1 MSIRNKL
8 VSGFSLSILVTAL
21 ATGAGW
27 WFAHR
32 ASIDTN
38 TLVNDDIALLK
49 KVNRAGASLQKAR
62 FEEKQFL
69 LHQDLESF
77 KRAQEYING
86 ASADLQ
92 GILDSSS
99 RSEIKGQIQPAIAL
113 LNEYGL
119 NLAKVVELRTQKG
132 LTQHEGLEGRLRSS
146 VHSVEKVVDD
156 IGLPELSVLMLTCR
170 SHEKDYLLQGDEKYL
185 GLIAETIKKFGE
197 QMDMFGLAGD
207 NKQTLS
213 KLLADYYRDMDS
225 IIKIDHEIAD
235 AIAKMDQ
242 VTKELE
248 KQTASSMD
256 YIAHSMDRNGD
267 AVLSVL
273 SLSRSFLVYIL
284 LGAVGLGVAIALYI
298 TRSISSP
305 LGQAI
310 DGLAAGAEEVASAA
324 SQLSS
329 ASQSLADGACQQAAA
344 IEETSSSLEEMS
356 SMTRQNADSA
366 NQGNKLMTATRETIS
381 RASQSMEKLG
391 RSMGEISRASEET
404 SKIIKTIDEIAFQT
418 NLLALN
424 AAVEA
429 ARAGEAGAGF
439 AVVANEVRNLA
450 MRAAEAAQNTAH
462 LIEGTVTRIKDGS
475 QLVETTDKEFHEAA
489 LNVSKAGEMVDEIAV
504 ASNEQA
510 IGIEQANNAV
520 GEMDDVTQR
529 NAANAEES
537 AGAAEELNVQA
548 ERMKSHVKALMTVIE
563 GSGKTDRDKPQRT
576 SKFKVAKAVVERE
589 APAIAPR
596 TEAKTRGKGLASNT
610 KELLPNQVIPFD
622 GEDLQEF

>member
-32 ASIDTN
+32 ASIDTK

-69 LHQDLESF
+69 LNQDLESF
-77 KRAQEYING
+77 KRAREYING

-99 RSEIKGQIQPAIAL
+99 RAEIKGQIQPAIAL

-132 LTQHEGLEGRLRSS
+132 LTQNEGLEGRLRSS
-146 VHSVEKVVDD
+146 VHSVEKVVED

-225 IIKIDHEIAD
+225 IIKIDHEIAG

-248 KQTASSMD
+248 KQAASSMD

-273 SLSRSFLVYIL
+273 SLSRSFLIYIL

-298 TRSISSP
+298 TRSISRP
-305 LGQAI
+305 LGLAI
-310 DGLAAGAEEVASAA
+310 EGLATGAEEVASAA

-381 RASQSMEKLG
+381 CASQSMEKLG

-404 SKIIKTIDEIAFQT
+404 SKIIKTIDEISFQT

-450 MRAAEAAQNTAH
+450 MRAAEAARNTAE

-475 QLVETTDKEFHEAA
+475 QLVETTDKEFREAA
-489 LNVSKAGEMVDEIAV
+489 LNVGKAGELVDEIAV

-510 IGIEQANNAV
+510 IGIGQVNNAV

-537 AGAAEELNVQA
+537 ASAAEELNVQA

-563 GSGKTDRDKPQRT
+563 GSGKRNRDKPQRT
-576 SKFKVAKAVVERE
+576 SKFKVAKAGAEEKHRGSRPGPRLKPRE
-589 APAIAPR
+589 
-596 TEAKTRGKGLASNT
+596 KD
-610 KELLPNQVIPFD
+610 LP
-622 GEDLQEF
+622 